1 MEKPFLDDKFQ
12 ISWSDLKPEY
22 IVSDITEAIENA
34 QKRIDS
40 LSKTDFPEE
49 GLTFENTLI
58 ALESAYEFLSAPWG
72 LVSHLDSVS
81 NSDEL
86 REAYNTMLPKV
97 SEFYSKVPLN
107 DGLWNR
113 IKAYSETQDAK

>member
-12 ISWSDLKPEY
+12 ISWSDLKPKY

-58 ALESAYEFLSAPWG
+58 ALESAYEFLSGPRG

-81 NSDEL
+81 NWWKWACGQWCRRHVYCGHSYLSSDSGFDMD
-86 REAYNTMLPKV
+86 AY
-97 SEFYSKVPLN
+97 
-107 DGLWNR
+107 
-113 IKAYSETQDAK
+113 

>member
-12 ISWSDLKPEY
+12 ISWSNLKPEY

-58 ALESAYEFLSAPWG
+58 ALESAYEFLSGPWG

-81 NSDEL
+81 NSDGYVMIGE
-86 REAYNTMLPKV
+86 P
-97 SEFYSKVPLN
+97 
-107 DGLWNR
+107 
-113 IKAYSETQDAK
+113 DANSQIGDTIYRVGSAFITAI